1 MRPTARSTPGGF
13 CYHALNRGNRRAEVF
28 HAEADYD
35 RFVRLLAQAVAAFPV
50 RLLAFCLM
58 PNHFHLAVWPP
69 GDRDLSA
76 CMHWLLTTHA
86 SRYQKQHRSTGHVW
100 QGRFRAFPIQE
111 DAHLLTVLRYIE
123 RNPLRAGLVSRA
135 GDWRW
140 SSLRWHLN
148 PPQLAF
154 LHAGPVPR
162 PPDWAAWVNA
172 PQTEAE
178 LRALR
183 RCAQRARRTGRMP
196 GSGKRRRGWVWNTP
210 CGRAVGPPDLGP
222 CAIPRRRRG
231 RCSIKRRTWQN
242 NKLCP

>member
-1 MRPTARSTPGGF
+1 
-13 CYHALNRGNRRAEVF
+13 
-28 HAEADYD
+28 
-35 RFVRLLAQAVAAFPV
+35 
-50 RLLAFCLM
+50 
-58 PNHFHLAVWPP
+58 
-69 GDRDLSA
+69 
-76 CMHWLLTTHA
+76 MHWLLTTHA

-172 PQTEAE
+172 PRTEAE

-183 RCAQRARRTGRMP
+183 RCAQRGTPYGADAWVGQTAARLGLEYTLRPR
-196 GSGKRRRGWVWNTP
+196 
-210 CGRAVGPPDLGP
+210 GRAPRPRALRNPEAAPRSLFDQAPDL
-222 CAIPRRRRG
+222 AE
-231 RCSIKRRTWQN
+231 Q
-242 NKLCP
+242 